1 MSNVTAE
8 AVVIPADRPP
18 IDPYPL
24 SPYVAWA
31 GNRNR
36 NPILDVF
43 KEIFPKSG
51 NVLELASGAG
61 NHINYFAP
69 HFKELFLQP
78 SDYDA
83 DVFETIKAKRAEA
96 SAANVADPLKID
108 LTKSETWPDPKDRL
122 YDVIFVVN
130 LFQVAP
136 VSIADGI
143 AQLAA
148 KLLTKDG
155 FVAIYGPFKV
165 EGGYTTASNE
175 AFDNEILAAQVSE
188 WGLKD
193 VRDLEKAAAPHGIA
207 LKKILDLPAN
217 NFILIFGRA

>member
-1 MSNVTAE
+1 MSTIETSTA
-8 AVVIPADRPP
+8 VPADRPP

-36 NPILDVF
+36 DPILSVF

-69 HFKELFLQP
+69 HFSALSFQP
-78 SDYDA
+78 SDYDV
-83 DVFETIKAKRAEA
+83 DVFETIKQKRAEA
-96 SAANVADPLKID
+96 GNSNVADPVRID
-108 LTKSETWPDPKDRL
+108 LTDPSTWPESKDRL

-143 AQLAA
+143 AEVASRVLA
-148 KLLTKDG
+148 KDG
-155 FVAIYGPFKV
+155 FLAIYGPFKV
-165 EGGYTTASNE
+165 EGKYTTSSNE
-175 AFDNEILAAQVSE
+175 AFDKEILAANVAE

-193 VRDLEKAAAPHGIA
+193 VRDLEKAAAAHGVA

>member
-8 AVVIPADRPP
+8 AVVVPTDRPP

-36 NPILDVF
+36 DPILDVF

-78 SDYDA
+78 SDYDS

-96 SAANVADPLKID
+96 GNANVADPLKID

-148 KLLTKDG
+148 EAADQGRFDRHLWPVQG
-155 FVAIYGPFKV
+155 GGRIY
-165 EGGYTTASNE
+165 
-175 AFDNEILAAQVSE
+175 DRLQ
-188 WGLKD
+188 
-193 VRDLEKAAAPHGIA
+193 
-207 LKKILDLPAN
+207 
-217 NFILIFGRA
+217 